1 MESCTILLKT
11 NIVHIYTMKSG
22 YKEIDYRAAIG
33 NSIDRNGHAI
43 LIFNEIWANNGA
55 ANNVCEDKFQF
66 K

>member
-1 MESCTILLKT
+1 
-11 NIVHIYTMKSG
+11 MKSG